1 MSRLTGKTAL
11 VTGAARGLG
20 AATCRAM
27 AAEGASIIVT
37 DLNVAE
43 GQALVAA
50 FVKAGNKAMFLEQ
63 NTTDEARWSA
73 VFAEGSAALG
83 PVNVLVNNAGIA
95 MPGTIESTSFAD
107 WRKVISVN
115 LDGVFLGTKAG
126 VIHMK
131 AHGGSIINMSSI
143 EGFVGDPALV
153 AYNASKGGVRLM
165 SKSAALY
172 CMQEK
177 YPVRVNSLH
186 PGYVLTEMVKSS
198 FKASSE
204 FEKRIRSKIP
214 MGRLGTEE
222 EIANT
227 VVFMASDESSYM
239 SGTEVVI
246 DGGYTAS

>member
-1 MSRLTGKTAL
+1 
-11 VTGAARGLG
+11 
-20 AATCRAM
+20 
-27 AAEGASIIVT
+27 
-37 DLNVAE
+37 
-43 GQALVAA
+43 
-50 FVKAGNKAMFLEQ
+50 
-63 NTTDEARWSA
+63 
-73 VFAEGSAALG
+73 
-83 PVNVLVNNAGIA
+83 
-95 MPGTIESTSFAD
+95 
-107 WRKVISVN
+107 
-115 LDGVFLGTKAG
+115 
-126 VIHMK
+126 MK